1 MPALRFPVFSQVGV
15 RLKFIIP
22 FLFLLPVR
30 SGNTQVVSS
39 ATQQLQSHKP
49 QEVGMLYQR
58 HYAPKEYAAA
68 FQNWG
73 GFQDK
78 QGVMFF
84 SNSDGVLMFDGK
96 AWSLIQTP
104 SQSVIRSMAVDENG
118 KIYVGAL
125 DDFGYL
131 EQQKNGKRIYKSL
144 LDKVKPDLHS
154 MGNIWQTHVVNNAVY
169 FESETGLFC
178 WNGEKF
184 SFWPWPDPQAYH
196 FTFVWKDNIFL
207 QEIGKGVMVL
217 KNDSFSLIQHGE
229 YFKNI
234 RIYNTLPFGKDELQ
248 LATQYDGLFLYDGV
262 NFRKVKTEADAF
274 FKSNQIYCG
283 VMLTDGSYVYGTRHG
298 GAIIMDQY
306 HNIRYLLNNENGL
319 PTNIILGLLRDQEDN
334 LWLCLDNGLSKVEVN
349 NHLSLFNTKNG
360 LDGSINNY
368 CRYNDKLYV
377 TTNTGLYVLKQ
388 GDLPR
393 HHAYFEKIPEIN
405 MSCWGLLKIA
415 DRMLIGSNMG
425 LFEMVGGKLH
435 KIMDAPSYAIHQLK
449 GDSSRIIV
457 AQSDRLR
464 SLKFSKGRWHE
475 TGYIPDIFLDDIS
488 FSETNA
494 GKLWLGTYSQGA
506 VLIMFPEKNGVVD
519 YDNHT
524 LTFLNEKNGLP
535 EGYFKIYS
543 IGNEEIFSIGITS
556 RIFHFDYSS
565 NQFKEDTAFAKKFG
579 LKIKHT
585 FPASDED
592 SAGRFFFKTKDHRQ
606 LILVTPSGNSFTHT
620 YYDVSRIFEHV
631 HVNSFL
637 ENNIMW
643 NGGADGIVRYE
654 LTESSPSSNR
664 TFHAHLNKI
673 ILPNDSVLFQGI
685 GGLTQNLILPHS
697 LNSLRFE
704 FTATN
709 FAAAENNEFQ
719 YMLEGYDDGWSS
731 WSSENIKEY
740 NRLWEG
746 NYKFLVRSKNYAQ
759 QVGTTAE
766 FAFSISPPWY
776 RTFYA
781 YTVYFIGAAVFVWGL
796 VRWRLQRVLKEKE
809 ALQAEVALQTQ
820 EIRQQNIQLAEQSE
834 ELKTNA
840 EQLKALDKM
849 KSNFFVN
856 ISHEF
861 RTPLSLILSPL
872 EKYIDRKETNDIRLT
887 ELERMH
893 RNAKRLQQLI
903 NQLLDLAKLESG
915 GMKLN
920 LQRSDFIYFLRVLT
934 SSFES
939 LAESRNIQFEVS
951 IQGDAYETFFD
962 HDKVETVLY
971 NLLSNAFK
979 FTPDGGRISLQVILP
994 SENSDEPVSISISDT
1009 GPGIPAN
1016 EIDKI
1021 FDRFYQVDS
1030 SSAREFEG
1038 SGIGLSL
1045 VKELVQLMKGT
1056 IRVESRVGQG
1066 STFCVQLSLKRA
1078 ADQQVANDQN
1088 FSASENMP
1096 AVEQMTTTE
1105 VSVLGGNENE
1115 VADALILVV
1124 EDNADLRSFLTENL
1138 EQDYQI
1144 AIAENGS
1151 QGFDKALELIPDLIV
1166 SDMMMPVMDG
1176 FTLCTKIRADERTS
1190 HIPFILL
1197 TARTSIENKL
1207 EGLELGADEYMTKP
1221 FNIKEVKVRIRNL
1234 LEQRKNLRR
1243 SFSREVTVQPKNIS
1257 VTSVDERFLN
1267 HALEIMEAHLSDQ
1280 QFSVE
1285 RFAEEIGMSR
1295 KNLLR
1300 KITALT
1306 DQSVN
1311 EFIRNFRLQRAA
1323 QLLAGKSGTVS
1334 EVAYQVGF
1342 NNLSYFSKCFKELF
1356 GVLPNEYVAS
1366 GSKSHVSSFPK

>member
-1 MPALRFPVFSQVGV
+1 
-15 RLKFIIP
+15 
-22 FLFLLPVR
+22 
-30 SGNTQVVSS
+30 
-39 ATQQLQSHKP
+39 
-49 QEVGMLYQR
+49 
-58 HYAPKEYAAA
+58 
-68 FQNWG
+68 
-73 GFQDK
+73 
-78 QGVMFF
+78 MFF

-96 AWSLIQTP
+96 AWSLITTP
-104 SQSVIRSMAVDENG
+104 SQSVVRSMAVDDSG

-131 EQQKNGKRIYKSL
+131 EQQKNGNRIFISL
-144 LDKVKPDLHS
+144 LDKVKTDLHS
-154 MGNIWQTHVVNNAVY
+154 MGNIWQTHVINNDVY
-169 FESETGLFC
+169 FESETGLFY

-184 SFWPWPDPQAYH
+184 NFWPWPDPQAYH
-196 FTFVWKDNIFL
+196 FTFVWKDKIFL
-207 QEIGKGVMVL
+207 QEIGAGIMEL
-217 KNDSFSLIQHGE
+217 KNDSFSLIEQGQ
-229 YFKNI
+229 YFKNL
-234 RIYNTLPFGKDELQ
+234 RIYNALPFEKNQLQ

-262 NFRKVKTEADAF
+262 NVQKIQTNADAF
-274 FKSNQIYCG
+274 FKANQIYCG
-283 VMLTDGSYVYGTRHG
+283 TMLADGSYVYGTRHG
-298 GAIIMDQY
+298 GAIMLDRD
-306 HNIRYLLNNENGL
+306 HKIRYLLNKENGL
-319 PTNIILGLLRDQEDN
+319 PTNIILGLLTDQEDN
-334 LWLCLDNGLSKVEVN
+334 LWLCLDNGISKVEVN

-377 TTNTGLYVLKQ
+377 TTNTGLYVLKH
-388 GDLPR
+388 GDAPQ
-393 HHAYFEKIPEIN
+393 HHAQFQKIPQIN

-415 DRMLIGSNMG
+415 GRMLIGSNMG
-425 LFEMVGGKLH
+425 LFEMVGDEIH
-435 KIMDAPSYAIHQLK
+435 KIRETPSLAIHQLK
-449 GDSSRIIV
+449 GDSTRIIV
-457 AQSDRLR
+457 AQNKGLL
-464 SLKFSKGRWHE
+464 SLNFAKGRWHE
-475 TGYIPDIFLDDIS
+475 AGYIPDIFLDDIS
-488 FSETNA
+488 FNETHA
-494 GKLWLGTYSQGA
+494 GKLWLATYSQGA
-506 VLIMFPEKNGVVD
+506 VLVTFPEKNGVVD
-519 YDNHT
+519 YDRHT
-524 LTFLNEKNGLP
+524 VTFLNKKNGLP

-543 IGNEEIFSIGITS
+543 IGNEEIFSTGISS
-556 RIFHFDYSS
+556 RIFRFDYAD
-565 NQFKEDTAFAKKFG
+565 NQFREDTAFAKKFG
-579 LKIKHT
+579 LKTKHT

-592 SAGRFFFKTKDHRQ
+592 HAGRFFFKTKDHRQ
-606 LILVTPSGNSFTHT
+606 LILVTPSGNSFTHA
-620 YYDVSRIFEHV
+620 YYDISRIFEHV
-631 HVNSFL
+631 HVNSFQ
-637 ENNIMW
+637 EHEVMW

-654 LTESSPSSNR
+654 LTESSSSSKN
-664 TFHAHLNKI
+664 TFHTHLNKI
-673 ILPNDSVLFQGI
+673 LLPNDSILFQGI
-685 GGLTQNLILPHS
+685 DGVAQNLTLPYS
-697 LNSLRFE
+697 LNSIRFE
-704 FTATN
+704 FTSTN

-719 YMLEGYDDGWSS
+719 YMLEGFDDDWSS

-746 NYKFLVRSKNYAQ
+746 RYKFLVRSKNYAQ
-759 QVGTTAE
+759 QLGSTAE

-776 RTFYA
+776 RSFYA
-781 YTVYFIGAAVFVWGL
+781 YAFYFIGAAIFVWGL
-796 VRWRLQRVLKEKE
+796 VRWRLQRVLREKE
-809 ALQAEVALQTQ
+809 ALQAEVALQTKA
-820 EIRQQNIQLAEQSE
+820 IREQNIQLAEQSE
-834 ELKTNA
+834 ELKINA
-840 EQLKALDKM
+840 EQLKALDKV

-872 EKYIDRKETNDIRLT
+872 EKYIDEKETRDIRLT

-920 LQRSDFIYFLRVLT
+920 FQRSDFIYFLRVLT

-939 LAESRNIQFEVS
+939 LAESRNIQFELS
-951 IQGDAYETFFD
+951 IQGNAYETFFD

-979 FTPDGGRISLQVILP
+979 FTPDGGRISLHVTLP
-994 SENSDEPVSISISDT
+994 SENSDDLVTISISDT

-1030 SSAREFEG
+1030 SSSREFEG

-1045 VKELVQLMKGT
+1045 VKELVQLVNGT
-1056 IRVESRVGQG
+1056 IRVDSSEGQG
-1066 STFCVQLSLKRA
+1066 STFRVQLPLKRVPE
-1078 ADQQVANDQN
+1078 QQVTVEQN
-1088 FSASENMP
+1088 FAVPENQS
-1096 AVEQMTTTE
+1096 VETISTTE
-1105 VSVLGGNENE
+1105 LNVLLENENE

-1124 EDNADLRSFLTENL
+1124 EDNADLRSFLIENL
-1138 EQDYQI
+1138 ERDYHI
-1144 AIAENGS
+1144 IVAENGS
-1151 QGFDKALELIPDLIV
+1151 QGFDKALELIPDLIL

-1176 FTLCTKIRADERTS
+1176 FTLCTKIREDERTS

-1207 EGLELGADEYMTKP
+1207 EGLELGADEYLTKP
-1221 FNIKEVKVRIRNL
+1221 FHIKELKVRIRNL
-1234 LEQRKNLRR
+1234 LDQRKNLRK

-1267 HALEIMEAHLSDQ
+1267 HALEIMEAHLTDQ

-1300 KITALT
+1300 KIKALT
-1306 DQSVN
+1306 DKSVN

-1334 EVAYQVGF
+1334 EIAYQVGF

-1356 GVLPNEYVAS
+1356 GVLPNEYVVS
-1366 GSKSHVSSFPK
+1366 GSKPQVSSPSK